1 MVSHIMLFISIQL
14 TSKYVSQRIKME
26 KAETVNATFSFGSK
40 IAQVPMR
47 SYCHEVLADG
57 GGIFGFARL
66 LRGRCSSML
75 RLCSPAGFQMGSAGI
90 RCLGEMA
97 GFCKRAFSPAA
108 LVVKNGLFLY
118 VWRNFL
124 ENVVALFGCAKQQL
138 TSSKGDWISRL
149 KGLRGWQHLFLPL
162 RSHLSLLQ

>member
-26 KAETVNATFSFGSK
+26 KAETVDATFSFGSK

-47 SYCHEVLADG
+47 SYCHEMLADG

-108 LVVKNGLFLY
+108 LVVKNGLFLCVEKLPGKCCCF
-118 VWRNFL
+118 VWMCKT
-124 ENVVALFGCAKQQL
+124 ATDLFKRGLDLPTERLARL
-138 TSSKGDWISRL
+138 ATPLSSS
-149 KGLRGWQHLFLPL
+149 
-162 RSHLSLLQ
+162 